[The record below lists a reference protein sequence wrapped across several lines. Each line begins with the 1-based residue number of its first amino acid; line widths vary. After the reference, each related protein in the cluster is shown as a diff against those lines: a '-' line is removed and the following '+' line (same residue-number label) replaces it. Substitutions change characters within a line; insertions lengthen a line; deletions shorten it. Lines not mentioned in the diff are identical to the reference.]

1 MAITYS
7 WLSSYVYN
15 GYEYKRGDAIQVEG
29 YVWSSTDA
37 ADNAWTGDYDLKT
50 VYFYGYAQ
58 WDDGKGVKD
67 GYHPLTICSSP
78 TASSSSILGYM
89 EMDSIKSGGTPIK
102 FTYSFN
108 ANGGSGAPSP
118 MQKTYGSNFVFP
130 ESKPSRVGYT
140 FNGWYN
146 SGINNG
152 TVYASAQQV
161 AGLPDNDVTWYASWS
176 ANKYVVT
183 YKANGGSGSDQT
195 QEVYYG
201 TSWKS
206 KNALY
211 SKTGH
216 TQTGWN
222 TRADG
227 TGVAY
232 ALNSNQTNAQ
242 LSNLTLYAIYTPNTY
257 TLTVN
262 PNGGTWEGSTNLQE
276 FNQKFGTT
284 KEIKNPARVGYNF
297 TGWTLGGY
305 GSISGTKYTYGAGT
319 GVLTANWERILL
331 TVTFDAS
338 ANGGSPN
345 SSKSV
350 SYGDTVGTLPT
361 PKKPYYKFIGWFTK
375 AVGGTQVDAAQVITS
390 NVTYYAQFKLD
401 ATVKVGTNGEKKPAI
416 VWIGQNGVWKKHIV
430 WIGKNGTWN
439 KSTGAD

>member
-29 YVWSSTDA
+29 YVWSSMNA

-89 EMDSIKSGGTPIK
+89 EMDSIKSGGTPNK
-102 FTYSFN
+102 YTVSYN
-108 ANGGSGAPSP
+108 ANGGTGAPSS
-118 MQKTYGSNFVFP
+118 QTKTHGVRLQLSSTIP
-130 ESKPSRVGYT
+130 TRTGYT
-140 FNGWYN
+140 FLGWGV
-146 SGINNG
+146 SSSDT
-152 TVYASAQQV
+152 TVDYA
-161 AGLPDNDVTWYASWS
+161 AGS
-176 ANKYVVT
+176 
-183 YKANGGSGSDQT
+183 
-195 QEVYYG
+195 YYEE
-201 TSWKS
+201 
-206 KNALY
+206 NAAI
-211 SKTGH
+211 K
-216 TQTGWN
+216 
-222 TRADG
+222 
-227 TGVAY
+227 
-232 ALNSNQTNAQ
+232 
-242 LSNLTLYAIYTPNTY
+242 LYAIWKINSYK
-257 TLTVN
+257 LTIN
-262 PNGGTWEGSTNLQE
+262 PNGGTWEDSTESQVFE
-276 FNQKFGTT
+276 QDYGTT
-284 KEIKNPARVGYNF
+284 KEIENPARVGYTF
-297 TGWTLGGY
+297 DGWTVSGK
-305 GSISGTKYTYGAGT
+305 GSLSGTKYTYGAGAGT
-319 GVLTANWERILL
+319 ITAKWTRIVLK
-331 TVTFDAS
+331 VTFDAS